1 MKFLIKSCM
10 EILFEEGR
18 CQRQFLQRQTCGF
31 PVSGSGNK
39 DRLGETS
46 AKILDL
52 ERKIDKAV
60 DEFVD
65 KKEEEK
71 AKEIIT
77 EMFKES
83 IKQEILERGEELI
96 TTNQTKFYDERKA
109 LIDIHVK
116 INELGLEN
124 FNSNKT
130 LQGQAI
136 SFYKSIVSKL
146 LYGGQKLANENIMDV
161 VAEDVG
167 NNFVLVYE
175 CNYLP
180 YVMCQNAQVILVET
194 ENKGIRVFTLETS
207 FMGYVLCEY
216 TGTAHNNYGSVDANS
231 FRPLLLDIINND

>member
-1 MKFLIKSCM
+1 MKKIITLTH
-10 EILFEEGR
+10 ILFPFFGGGVLFLLIVGR
-18 CQRQFLQRQTCGF
+18 FDKIGVWAFFL
-31 PVSGSGNK
+31 VA
-39 DRLGETS
+39 DIVLGC
-46 AKILDL
+46 ILQY
-52 ERKIDKAV
+52 
-60 DEFVD
+60 FVD

-146 LYGGQKLANENIMDV
+146 PYGGQKLAHENIMDV

-175 CNYLP
+175 CDYLP